1 MLRFKMVEEA
11 LSHVA
16 VPAQV
21 PEGRSADYFGE
32 LVFGRNVMRR
42 YLDRKTYEALIET
55 MGLTWRQAF
64 LVFAGIS
71 AVILLIGFLFMF
83 SLSYDFSGVA
93 SATAASAEA
102 RHAEKSYRYTDM
114 ERNACIALCLLYIGY
129 MGVGIAL
136 GNWMPAYLQGK
147 GFTGVEVSLPNTV
160 GKFVQLAAYI
170 LLPTVAAKLL
180 RSIKVTPV
188 ACALLI
194 VSIFGIL
201 VSTNL
206 TVITVARG
214 LLAAIMGFLSMHVQ
228 SDCALV
234 SPKKAGGRFS
244 STVLASANAGGVV
257 AVILM
262 GYLPGVM
269 SKLIM
274 LIIFACLGILGA
286 VLLIRP
292 YQEISKLKANAGD

>member
-1 MLRFKMVEEA
+1 M
-11 LSHVA
+11 
-16 VPAQV
+16 
-21 PEGRSADYFGE
+21 EG
-32 LVFGRNVMRR
+32 
-42 YLDRKTYEALIET
+42 K
-55 MGLTWRQAF
+55 
-64 LVFAGIS
+64 AG
-71 AVILLIGFLFMF
+71 
-83 SLSYDFSGVA
+83 
-93 SATAASAEA
+93 
-102 RHAEKSYRYTDM
+102 
-114 ERNACIALCLLYIGY
+114 IALCLVYNGY

-136 GNWMPAYLQGK
+136 GNWRPAYLQGR

-244 STVLASANAGGVV
+244 STVLASANAGGVI

-262 GYLPGVM
+262 GYLPGVT

-274 LIIFACLGILGA
+274 LILFACLGILGA
-286 VLLIRP
+286 VLLIGP
-292 YQEISKLKANAGD
+292 YRSISAQKANAGD